1 MSGEEVLK
9 SQWLTLG
16 AASRLLGVSEST
28 IRRWA
33 DSGEVRSFRTA
44 GGHRRVAADDVRA
57 IVERTTGRSGQGAE
71 RIGTLALAR
80 VRRRLARTRGTPLMA
95 HLQALDEQSR
105 ERLRLLGRQLV
116 DLFARVIATE
126 ARHER
131 YAEDARAI
139 GREYGR
145 VLIQA
150 GVGIGTA
157 VSIFNRLRRSL
168 EETASQTATE
178 AHVSAEQAVEAI
190 EHVLELADVVL
201 EGMADLYESLT
212 PIQAGSAKSRNP

>member
-1 MSGEEVLK
+1 MSEGEPH
-9 SQWLTLG
+9 SPAWLTLG

-33 DSGEVRSFRTA
+33 DSGEIRSFRTA
-44 GGHRRVAADDVRA
+44 GGHRRVAADDIRA
-57 IVERTTGRSGQGAE
+57 IVEQSGQRAASGAD
-71 RIGTLALAR
+71 RIGSLALAR

-95 HLQALDEQSR
+95 HLQSLDEESK

-116 DLFARVIATE
+116 DLFARCIASG

-145 VLIQA
+145 VLAQA
-150 GVGIGTA
+150 GGGLGPAVAGLYPPRRLPRAGASPTPAGTPPPA
-157 VSIFNRLRRSL
+157 EGEVAALAHLVARGRLGR
-168 EETASQTATE
+168 
-178 AHVSAEQAVEAI
+178 
-190 EHVLELADVVL
+190 
-201 EGMADLYESLT
+201 EGGADLYESLM
-212 PIQAGSAKSRNP
+212 PVQAGSARSRNP

>member
-1 MSGEEVLK
+1 MSNDKQPK
-9 SQWLTLG
+9 SPWLTLG

-57 IVERTTGRSGQGAE
+57 ILERTSERGGQGAE

-116 DLFARVIATE
+116 DLFARVIATGV
-126 ARHER
+126 RHDR

-145 VLIQA
+145 VLVQA

-178 AHVSAEQAVEAI
+178 AHLSAEQAVEAI

-212 PIQAGSAKSRNP
+212 PLQAGSARSRNP

>member
-1 MSGEEVLK
+1 MSEGE
-9 SQWLTLG
+9 STAPAWLTLG

-33 DSGEVRSFRTA
+33 DSGEIRSFRTA
-44 GGHRRVAADDVRA
+44 GGHRRVAAEDIRA
-57 IVERTTGRSGQGAE
+57 IVEQGGQRGGSGAE
-71 RIGTLALAR
+71 RIGSLALAR

-95 HLQALDEQSR
+95 HLQSLDEESR

-116 DLFARVIATE
+116 DLFARCIASG

-145 VLIQA
+145 VLVQA

-178 AHVSAEQAVEAI
+178 AHLPTERAVEAI

-201 EGMADLYESLT
+201 EGMADLYESLM
-212 PIQAGSAKSRNP
+212 PVQAGSARSRNP